1 MAWKL
6 IQGSSFRV
14 LSLASYYVN
23 YNSMITL
30 DHGLFINQKPDIRW
44 KIVLIYETYYI
55 VQTALLINYIVQT
68 WQWLHLKHYSCLLFY
83 RLKPLHEKF
92 TMLLCVLESEGNRSK
107 WRQDHP
113 LDLLQQMRTEHTCE
127 DRERPSTDSR
137 DLHFWPCE
145 YTNCP
150 YQQKHCK

>member
-1 MAWKL
+1 M
-6 IQGSSFRV
+6 QGSSSSV
-14 LSLASYYVN
+14 LFLASYYLN

-92 TMLLCVLESEGNRSK
+92 TALLCVLESEGNSSEWQAEAILQMCWQLQRTANPS
-107 WRQDHP
+107 QDGRGPSLHSQG
-113 LDLLQQMRTEHTCE
+113 LQLCLYE
-127 DRERPSTDSR
+127 D
-137 DLHFWPCE
+137 
-145 YTNCP
+145 TNCP
-150 YQQKHCK
+150 LQHRHSK

>member
-1 MAWKL
+1 M
-6 IQGSSFRV
+6 QGSSSSV
-14 LSLASYYVN
+14 LFLASYYLN

-92 TMLLCVLESEGNRSK
+92 TALLCVLESEGNSSEWQAEAILQMCWQLQRTANPS
-107 WRQDHP
+107 QDGRGPSLHSQG
-113 LDLLQQMRTEHTCE
+113 LRLCLYE
-127 DRERPSTDSR
+127 D
-137 DLHFWPCE
+137 
-145 YTNCP
+145 TNCP
-150 YQQKHCK
+150 PQHRHSK

>member
-1 MAWKL
+1 M
-6 IQGSSFRV
+6 QGSTSSV
-14 LSLASYYVN
+14 LFLASYYLN

-107 WRQDHP
+107 WQTETI
-113 LDLLQQMRTEHTCE
+113 LQICWQLQRTENTSK
-127 DRERPSTDSR
+127 DRVENPQLHSL
-137 DLHFWPCE
+137 DLHFWLYE
-145 YTNCP
+145 DTNCP
-150 YQQKHCK
+150 HQQKHSK

>member
-1 MAWKL
+1 M
-6 IQGSSFRV
+6 QGSSSSV
-14 LSLASYYVN
+14 LFVASYYLN

-92 TMLLCVLESEGNRSK
+92 TALLCVLESEGNSSEWQAEAILQMCWQLQRTANPS
-107 WRQDHP
+107 QDGRGPSLHSQG
-113 LDLLQQMRTEHTCE
+113 LQLCLYE
-127 DRERPSTDSR
+127 D
-137 DLHFWPCE
+137 
-145 YTNCP
+145 TNCP
-150 YQQKHCK
+150 PQHRHSK